1 MFIHTENM
9 FKPEMKYIPFGTIA
23 YVKTTNN
30 EVRQCKCLGGKT
42 MPIQEGKNEHKI
54 QYEWKVAGYK
64 EHFFTFSSCCIP
76 IGHIYMDEVSAQRGS
91 AETKY
96 GNKKG
101 ELTFSENGRT
111 FPIFNYLINKYGM
124 SVDCFKVKGTF
135 YDLFHIETYA
145 KFKDNTT
152 SLINTDFEVIVDE
165 NGIDCRVPMLE
176 GFVDGSRRYPTAED
190 AYAAM
195 KPLKTYTLDDDED
208 DDVTPTTTK
217 VKVTI
222 EVEIGNI
229 DNVKKYAAI
238 LE

>member
-1 MFIHTENM
+1 MYIITANM
-9 FKPEMKYIPFGTIA
+9 FRPEMKYIPFGTIG

-42 MPIQEGKNEHKI
+42 MPMKEGENLHSI

-64 EHFFTFSSCCIP
+64 EHFFTFSSCCLS
-76 IGHIYMDEVSAQRGS
+76 IGHIYKDEVSAQRGT
-91 AETKY
+91 ADVKY
-96 GNKKG
+96 GDKKG
-101 ELTFSENGRT
+101 EMTCFGT

-124 SVDCFKVKGTF
+124 SVDCFKLEGTWNHC
-135 YDLFHIETYA
+135 FHIETYA

-152 SLINTDFEVIVDE
+152 GRRATDFEVIVDE

-176 GFVDGSRRYPTAED
+176 GVVDGIRRYPTAEK
-190 AYAAM
+190 AYASM
-195 KPLKTYTLDDDED
+195 KPLKTYSLDDDED
-208 DDVTPTTTK
+208 DDVQPKVTK

-222 EVEIGNI
+222 EVEIENL
-229 DNVKKYAAI
+229 DNVKKYATI